1 MAQVALCIAKR
12 SPLASFILPVL
23 FCHGAPPFPACSDW
37 PRFAWSRPP
46 WESHGG
52 DAGCTGARWRKC
64 GSTRWLWRDGPRNG
78 DGHRSDCTFHGDDG
92 AGNGNGTYA
101 DNDHNGGTDDDRYAN
116 NGGARN
122 DNNGRA
128 HDGCNA
134 HDASNDHN
142 GGASD
147 GGAGNDVLRPRDGI
161 VRWSTY
167 ASTIGVV
174 RCSSPG
180 HDDHGRANHARHE
193 HHGGAGNGDG
203 IFRRSAS
210 NARNDYNGC
219 TDHGRN
225 ASDASVWRR
234 IIRRSTSHARNGC
247 TDHGRDASDA
257 ILWRRVIRGRTT
269 SHARNG

>member
-1 MAQVALCIAKR
+1 MAQVALCIVTR
-12 SPLASFILPVL
+12 SPLASLILPVL
-23 FCHGAPPFPACSDW
+23 FCHGASPFPTCSDW

-52 DAGCTGARWRKC
+52 DAGCTGARWWKC

-101 DNDHNGGTDDDRYAN
+101 DNDHNGGTDDDSYAN

-134 HDASNDHN
+134 RGASND
-142 GGASD
+142 A
-147 GGAGNDVLRPRDGI
+147 LRPRDGI

-174 RCSSPG
+174 RCSSTG
-180 HDDHGRANHARHE
+180 HDDHGRAD
-193 HHGGAGNGDG
+193 NGDG

-219 TDHGRN
+219 TG
-225 ASDASVWRR
+225 
-234 IIRRSTSHARNGC
+234 
-247 TDHGRDASDA
+247 
-257 ILWRRVIRGRTT
+257 
-269 SHARNG
+269 

>member
-1 MAQVALCIAKR
+1 MAQVALCIVTR
-12 SPLASFILPVL
+12 SPLASLILPVL
-23 FCHGAPPFPACSDW
+23 FCHGASPFPTCSDW

-52 DAGCTGARWRKC
+52 DAGCTGARWWKC

-101 DNDHNGGTDDDRYAN
+101 DNDHNG
-116 NGGARN
+116 
-122 DNNGRA
+122 RA

-134 HDASNDHN
+134 RDASNDHN

-147 GGAGNDVLRPRDGI
+147 GGAGNDALRPR
-161 VRWSTY
+161 
-167 ASTIGVV
+167 
-174 RCSSPG
+174 
-180 HDDHGRANHARHE
+180 
-193 HHGGAGNGDG
+193 DG

-234 IIRRSTSHARNGC
+234 IIRRSTSHGRNGC
-247 TDHGRDASDA
+247 DA
-257 ILWRRVIRGRTT
+257 ILWRRIIRGRTANGCIWGGNAC
-269 SHARNG
+269 HAKA